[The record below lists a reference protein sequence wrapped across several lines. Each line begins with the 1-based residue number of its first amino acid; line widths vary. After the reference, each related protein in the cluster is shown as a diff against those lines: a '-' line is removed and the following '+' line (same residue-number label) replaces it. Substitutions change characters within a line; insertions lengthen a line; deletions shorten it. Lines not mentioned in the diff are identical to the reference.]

1 MAFAWPCCLAVFLQ
15 VMGLLLDLAG
25 MEGTHLERE
34 VLLEIALEVAV
45 KAAPAVTIV
54 VAAAVAVVVA
64 VAVAADSEKIV
75 AQVGMG
81 LLETVLVVEPQVGV
95 FDIVDRMVNT
105 DSVGAGAQLDLA
117 EGWVA
122 CNKEAVEGLESHLV
136 REPEPEP
143 EPGVLEAAAE
153 GLFDE
158 AEQEPTAGCLHQMHC
173 QFF

>member
-25 MEGTHLERE
+25 TEGTHLERR
-34 VLLEIALEVAV
+34 VLLEIALGVAV
-45 KAAPAVTIV
+45 KAAPAVTIA
-54 VAAAVAVVVA
+54 VAAAAAAAAVV
-64 VAVAADSEKIV
+64 VAADSEKIV

-81 LLETVLVVEPQVGV
+81 LLEMVLVVEPRVGV